1 MISKLTRFFVFIFV
15 FTFSISN
22 GQNNTY
28 FSISAGTNIIDNSN
42 GNEVPWDIDRAEFKT
57 PFFIEVERRFNDHIA
72 VSVMGTTNTFQLDR
86 LNAAGDGFDTNSY
99 NFLAFDIA
107 GKFYFDDYLF
117 DTDNIDL
124 YAGLGL
130 GYHDVAEGDALTANL
145 NLGFNYWFTD
155 RFGLSFQAI
164 GKKGIGEEILYV
176 GNYYQYNL
184 GASYRFAKKS
194 VKKKADVVPEIK
206 LVPDAPVKEEPAVIA
221 NVPVSKPAS
230 KPTETPAVAVSQADL
245 ELQTLQAELDALE
258 PVYFDKN
265 SSFIGNSEKT
275 KLDAII
281 GFLSI
286 HTDLYIKIDSY
297 TDDTGTEAYNNWL
310 SGRRLERVTK
320 YMIAEGIN
328 PKRLDGTSHGIDSK
342 NSCNADHTNCSED
355 IHQLQ
360 RRVEFTI
367 RD

>member
-15 FTFSISN
+15 FTFYISN

-57 PFFIEVERRFNDHIA
+57 PFFIEVERRFNEHIA
-72 VSVMGTTNTFQLDR
+72 VSVMGTTNKFELTRLDA
-86 LNAAGDGFDTNSY
+86 LGTGYVTNTY
-99 NFLAFDIA
+99 DFLAFDIA

-130 GYHDVAEGDALTANL
+130 GYHDVAEGDAFTANL
-145 NLGFNYWFTD
+145 NLGFNYWLTD

-176 GNYYQYNL
+176 GNYYQYHV

-206 LVPDAPVKEEPAVIA
+206 LVPDSPVKEEPAVIA
-221 NVPVSKPAS
+221 SLPVSKPTS

-245 ELQTLQAELDALE
+245 EQQTLQAELDALE

-265 SSFIGNSEKT
+265 SSYFTAPEKA
-275 KLDAII
+275 KLQMI
-281 GFLSI
+281 
-286 HTDLYIKIDSY
+286 TDLLNSSSAYRIQIDSY
-297 TDDTGTEAYNNWL
+297 TDPTGTDDYNMFL
-310 SGRRLERVTK
+310 SDRRLQRVLD
-320 YMIAEGIN
+320 YIYANGI
-328 PKRLDGTSHGIDSK
+328 PADRVAPTSHGVDV
-342 NSCNADHTNCSED
+342 NSPCNAAHSGCTEADHRV
-355 IHQLQ
+355 Q
-360 RRVEFTI
+360 RRVQFTLKK
-367 RD
+367 